1 MENKSHALKAGIFTI
16 VLLVATVLAALW
28 LNRDR
33 IKRVPYE
40 MATTLPLQGLNS
52 QAAVRYRGLDVGR
65 VDAILF
71 DPAVAG
77 QILVRIS
84 VQPDTPITESTFGTL
99 NYQGVTGIA
108 YIQLDDDGSKPR
120 LLPSSAAD
128 MARIPL
134 RPSMLDDLQAKGMVI
149 LEQTQELA
157 RHMNELFALE
167 NRKRMLAAFDSISRA
182 ADKFDD
188 TQNRLAPSIERL
200 PAIAAQAEKTLASV
214 AALSKEAQ
222 DRAGTVAG
230 SLEHDT
236 LPRVNR
242 LASETRTSLQ
252 ILNRTLEQFNRNPQ
266 SVLFG
271 HPAPAPGPGEQGFAP
286 PAGE

>member
-33 IKRVPYE
+33 IQRVPYE
-40 MATTLPLQGLNS
+40 MATTLPLQGLS
-52 QAAVRYRGLDVGR
+52 PQAAVRYRGLDVGR

-71 DPAVAG
+71 DPQVAG

-84 VQPDTPITESTFGTL
+84 VRPDTPITESTFGTL

-120 LLPSSAAD
+120 MMPSSALD

-134 RPSMLDDLQAKGMVI
+134 RPSLLDNLQARGVAI

-157 RHMNELFALE
+157 RYMNKLFAPE
-167 NRKRMLAAFDSISRA
+167 NQKKMMAAFDSINRA
-182 ADKFDD
+182 ADKFDN
-188 TQNRLAPSIERL
+188 TQDRLAPTIERL
-200 PAIAAQAEKTLASV
+200 PAVAAQAEKTLASV

-222 DRAGTVAG
+222 ERTGTVAG

-236 LPRVNR
+236 LPRLNR

-271 HPAPAPGPGEQGFAP
+271 HPSPAPGPGEQGFKP
-286 PAGE
+286 PEGK